1 MRKTAL
7 GFTFAVLF
15 ISVFVLFS
23 LNNGTVH
30 AQPESTIQSV
40 NHTIGLLGN
49 GYVFINDTVT
59 LNATG
64 QQSFPIGFP
73 FKYGQGLL
81 RCDAYSTSEVFP
93 VNLNVPMKDRV
104 GFYGVKVDFPH
115 GAPSLFTV
123 QFVLDNRFFV
133 ENPEGATGFGLDFPG
148 YPTLVEPAGECN
160 VTILLPPDSV
170 VISNTTEG
178 TSYRKVNL
186 PEFTHSQE
194 FILFQDSG
202 GNVQIIKINELSR
215 QLSVSEFGGIV
226 SSDSYYITNK
236 QSESL
241 NFTNIPLP
249 QNVSSVTAQDQFG
262 RTLTQPIQVA
272 DGNKYKIS
280 FLEPIRANESTRF
293 TVRYSLPTSYIV
305 QSGINNFAFNISLFH
320 DLDSYIDQTSVSFMV
335 PEGST
340 VSSFEDTIT
349 DGRRDI
355 LRNVFQETATV
366 SMNGLISF
374 DSFSVKILYS
384 YNPLWLS
391 FRPTIWIWVLT
402 IVGSVIL
409 AVWLRPKAP
418 STGATAAQPTAMTRL
433 TPESLKTFT
442 DSYEEKMKI
451 TAEIDSLETRVRKGR
466 IPRQR
471 YKVLRRTLETRLN
484 TISRD
489 LEESKQT
496 MRGAGG
502 KYSDLMRQ
510 LEIAEAQIN
519 EAETNIASIEAQHSR
534 GERSLEAY
542 RKFMS
547 DYTRRKEEAETAISG
562 ILLRLREEIR

>member
-1 MRKTAL
+1 M
-7 GFTFAVLF
+7 
-15 ISVFVLFS
+15 
-23 LNNGTVH
+23 
-30 AQPESTIQSV
+30 
-40 NHTIGLLGN
+40 
-49 GYVFINDTVT
+49 
-59 LNATG
+59 
-64 QQSFPIGFP
+64 
-73 FKYGQGLL
+73 
-81 RCDAYSTSEVFP
+81 
-93 VNLNVPMKDRV
+93 
-104 GFYGVKVDFPH
+104 
-115 GAPSLFTV
+115 
-123 QFVLDNRFFV
+123 
-133 ENPEGATGFGLDFPG
+133 
-148 YPTLVEPAGECN
+148 
-160 VTILLPPDSV
+160 
-170 VISNTTEG
+170 
-178 TSYRKVNL
+178 
-186 PEFTHSQE
+186 
-194 FILFQDSG
+194 
-202 GNVQIIKINELSR
+202 NELSR
-215 QLSVSEFGGIV
+215 QLSISEFGGVI
-226 SSDSYYITNK
+226 SSDSYYITNR

-272 DGNKYKIS
+272 GGNKYKIS

-293 TVRYSLPTSYIV
+293 TVRYSLPTNYIV

-366 SMNGLISF
+366 SMNGLTSF
-374 DSFSVKILYS
+374 DSFSVRILYS
-384 YNPLWLS
+384 YSPLWLS
-391 FRPTIWIWVLT
+391 FRPTIWIWVLA
-402 IVGSVIL
+402 IIGSVIL
-409 AVWLRPKAP
+409 AVWRRPKAP
-418 STGATAAQPTAMTRL
+418 SAGAAAVQPAAMMRL

-451 TAEIDSLETRVRKGR
+451 TAEIDSLEARVRKGK

-489 LEESKQT
+489 LEGSKQT

-519 EAETNIASIEAQHSR
+519 EAETNIASIEARHNR
-534 GERSLEAY
+534 GELSLEAY